1 MEHSIS
7 PTLPV
12 RTPRG
17 TFGLLGG
24 PGLVPRHRPRPD
36 IVLLHGRPLG
46 RPLGGLGRPLGR
58 PRWLPG
64 VGLSGRVQAGLGA
77 GPGLGGGGLQV
88 VLVMAGEGE
97 GLLRTAGI

>member
-1 MEHSIS
+1 M
-7 PTLPV
+7 
-12 RTPRG
+12 
-17 TFGLLGG
+17 
-24 PGLVPRHRPRPD
+24 PRHRPRPD

-88 VLVMAGEGE
+88 VIVMAGEGE